1 MPVAHSPW
9 HRHRWPWIIITVL
22 GGSVCLTLAMV
33 VIAVRHPDNLVV
45 DNYYEAGKGIN
56 RALDRELLA
65 RRLNLRASV
74 RLDDLTGEVA
84 VRLEGA
90 SQPASLQLRLISPT
104 QPDQDRLVTLNLSA
118 GQPGRYVGALADRVE
133 GRRFIELLGLQ
144 EGQPWRLFEEE
155 TLRPGQPLRLG
166 DEPVQGAQTR

>member
-9 HRHRWPWIIITVL
+9 HRHRWPFIITVL

>member
-9 HRHRWPWIIITVL
+9 HRHRWPWIIIAVL

-56 RALDRELLA
+56 RALERELLA
-65 RRLNLRASV
+65 RRLNLRAS
-74 RLDDLTGEVA
+74 LQFDELTGEVE

-90 SQPASLQLRLISPT
+90 SQPPSLALQLISPT
-104 QPDQDRLVTLNLSA
+104 QADQDRLLTLHPSA
-118 GQPGRYVGALADRVE
+118 GQPGRYVGALVERVE
-133 GRRFIELLGLQ
+133 GRRFVELQGLQ
-144 EGQPWRLFEEE
+144 DGQPWRLFEEE
-155 TLRPGQPLRLG
+155 TLRPGRPVRLG
-166 DEPVQGAQTR
+166 DEPVQGAQAR

>member
-9 HRHRWPWIIITVL
+9 HRHRWPWIIIAVL

-33 VIAVRHPDNLVV
+33 VIAVRYPDNLVV

>member
-9 HRHRWPWIIITVL
+9 HRHRWPWIIIAVL